1 MTEIILTVRA
11 TTRNALLI
19 EGGKSAMSAPVQV
32 VSDDAFPAVIENAS
46 ARGRIVLVC
55 EHASNAFPTRWGDLG
70 LSRDQKNTHVAW
82 DPGAL
87 GLSRA
92 LSKRLD
98 AVLVHAPLSRLIYD
112 CNRAPDMPGAMPARS
127 EIHDIPGNKLISAAE
142 RVARTAAV
150 YVPFHN
156 DLRGLIANRIA
167 LGLCPVIVTI
177 HSFTRLYHGQSRA
190 VEFGVIHD
198 ADDHLARAILAAAK
212 AKTQLRAD
220 LNAPYSAAD
229 DVTHTL
235 RIQATPYGLPNAMLE
250 IRNDL
255 IASPEAEQRMADLL
269 APVLNMGLVEIQ
281 KQAKAG

>member
-1 MTEIILTVRA
+1 
-11 TTRNALLI
+11 
-19 EGGKSAMSAPVQV
+19 MSAQTRA
-32 VSDDAFPAVIENAS
+32 SANNIYPAVIENAS

-55 EHASNAFPTRWGDLG
+55 EHASNVFPVAWGDLG
-70 LSRDQKNTHVAW
+70 LTEDLQNAHIAW
-82 DPGAL
+82 DIGAL

-98 AVLVHAPLSRLIYD
+98 AVLVHAPVSRLIYD
-112 CNRAPDMPGAMPARS
+112 CNRAPDMPGAMLARS
-127 EIHDIPGNKLISAAE
+127 ELYDIPGNKRLSAAY
-142 RVARTAAV
+142 RAARTAAI

-156 DLRGLIANRIA
+156 TLHGVIADRIA
-167 LGLCPVIVTI
+167 LGLAPVIVTV
-177 HSFTRLYHGQSRA
+177 HSFTKTYHGQPRA

-198 ADDHLARAILAAAK
+198 ADDHYARAVLDAAQA
-212 AKTQLRAD
+212 TTPLRAA

-229 DVTHTL
+229 HVTHTL
-235 RIQATPYGLPNAMLE
+235 RLHATPYGLPSAMLE

-255 IASPEAEQRMADLL
+255 IASPDAEQRMADLL